1 MVLLVIF
8 CKFSL
13 TANLGARLQ
22 VVSLAVPAFLEPD
35 HSHYTGQYHWVAQL
49 APRKY
54 SLLLGWYTGWV
65 SVLAWVAAAAAPAFL
80 GATLTQGLMV
90 LNNDLYTP
98 ERWQSTLIYFAVVLS
113 ATMVNVSGY

>member
-1 MVLLVIF
+1 
-8 CKFSL
+8 
-13 TANLGARLQ
+13 
-22 VVSLAVPAFLEPD
+22 
-35 HSHYTGQYHWVAQL
+35 
-49 APRKY
+49 
-54 SLLLGWYTGWV
+54 
-65 SVLAWVAAAAAPAFL
+65 LAWVAAAAAPAFL